1 MPSSALLAAR
11 AFFFAISIAVA
22 RPLPSYEIN
31 PSQQTHRAVPLVF
44 MLAGKGRV
52 HAGLRRQIGGGR
64 SDRLNAWLLVVRD
77 NRHSIA
83 RVALREGRRLFQEF
97 HLAINAQH
105 LRHFFR
111 EVGVAALQIVTDF
124 VRLYVFLVE
133 GPSRYASEM

>member
-1 MPSSALLAAR
+1 MNSRLRWRSLTR
-11 AFFFAISIAVA
+11 AWTLPVTRSIPAS
-22 RPLPSYEIN
+22 RL
-31 PSQQTHRAVPLVF
+31 TVPCRLYS

-64 SDRLNAWLLVVRD
+64 SDRVNAWLLVVRD
-77 NRHSIA
+77 DRHSIA
-83 RVALREGRRLFQEF
+83 RVALREGRRLFQKF

-111 EVGVAALQIVTDF
+111 GVAALQIVTDF

-133 GPSRYASEM
+133 DFADRALHQVRTII